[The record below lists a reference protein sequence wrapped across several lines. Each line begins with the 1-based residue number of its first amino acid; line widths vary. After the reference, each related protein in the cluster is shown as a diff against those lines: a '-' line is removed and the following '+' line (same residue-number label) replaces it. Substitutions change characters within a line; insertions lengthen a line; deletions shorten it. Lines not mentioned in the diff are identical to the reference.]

1 MIAGTHLAFAAAL
14 YLGGAALFGYKP
26 DGAGWALVS
35 VAALLPDI
43 DLPTSSLGRLL
54 FWIST
59 RLERR
64 FGHRTLTHSLVGLAA
79 VALLAAPLGRVKPL
93 WFWGVVGGY
102 WSHLWLDML
111 NRRGVD
117 LFWPSPVRVVTPGR
131 RAWRLEV
138 GSKAEMILLP
148 VLIVATVG
156 LYPLS
161 HLGFR
166 DSLQVLLGNFDIA
179 RDDFIHQAGTH
190 RYAVDLTATDS
201 LTLQRI
207 RCRCPVVGV
216 WQRGLIVL
224 YEGQLRAVGQSPV
237 SHDLYPITARLLE
250 GPPLTVVAHKVDMRG
265 RTLRWLLSRLDQS
278 RTYFLLGELDI
289 KSDKVRPV
297 ADIAL
302 YKPAVYRGNV
312 LTLHYARAGELTPWL
327 NLVAAQGEIYV
338 QFWLKPGDPAVAFT
352 PGEERPVERI
362 PEQLKPFL

>member
-1 MIAGTHLAFAAAL
+1 LPSIIREEGPTYLMSLAMSNQFIPIERDKPVVIPVQEWLAEDHLARFIVEIVESLDVTPLEAA
-14 YLGGAALFGYKP
+14 YGGG
-26 DGAGWALVS
+26 GS
-35 VAALLPDI
+35 
-43 DLPTSSLGRLL
+43 
-54 FWIST
+54 
-59 RLERR
+59 
-64 FGHRTLTHSLVGLAA
+64 
-79 VALLAAPLGRVKPL
+79 APYPAKC
-93 WFWGVVGGY
+93 
-102 WSHLWLDML
+102 
-111 NRRGVD
+111 
-117 LFWPSPVRVVTPGR
+117 WPSAIRVVAPGR

-166 DSLQVLLGNFDIA
+166 DSLQVLLANFDIA

-190 RYAVDLTATDS
+190 WYAVDLTATDS

-237 SHDLYPITARLLE
+237 SHDLYPVTARLLE

-327 NLVAAQGEIYV
+327 NLVAAQGEIHV